1 MMCGCASANFD
12 EHLVNTSRQLVMTRE
27 DTSVKDVQLVSFFD
41 LHLDPALVPRHSVLL
56 RSEQVAFFVLD
67 SDLKEEPG

>member
-1 MMCGCASANFD
+1 
-12 EHLVNTSRQLVMTRE
+12 MTRE
-27 DTSVKDVQLVSFFD
+27 DTGVKDVQLVSFYD